1 MFENLKKA
9 LHEEHEALSADVSFY
24 IENGYMPTWAEEY
37 RKNPDAGLARHS
49 TPAKWNAYESGSITR
64 EKAVQLATSRALRDL
79 EKTFVRKLEKLD
91 RIANAPELEFVTI
104 NVEWKRSRTWGY
116 NPTAD
121 VVTNEYARYTGTAS
135 GCGYDKRSAAVAE
148 ALNASPA
155 VLKALYIAAE
165 NALAS
170 GQAFTR
176 LNVNTVTWRDVLG
189 YGSGYSILPYFEGGV
204 GISCFE
210 EIFNSC
216 GFSFREVA
224 SGKYFDSYTVSRKGA
239 K

>member
-9 LHEEHEALSADVSFY
+9 LHEEYESNSAAVSFY
-24 IENGYMPTWAEEY
+24 VENGYMPTWAEEN
-37 RKNPDAGLARHS
+37 RKNPDAGLERHS
-49 TPAKWNAYESGSITR
+49 TPAKWYAYKSGTITR
-64 EKAVQLATSRALRDL
+64 EKAVKLATARALRAE
-79 EKTFVRKLEKLD
+79 EKILVSRLEKLE
-91 RIANAPELEFVTI
+91 RIASAPDLEFITI

-135 GCGYDKRSAAVAE
+135 GCGYDKRSAAVAC

-155 VLKALYIAAE
+155 VLKALYIAA
-165 NALAS
+165 NAALGS

-189 YGSGYSILPYFEGGV
+189 YGSGYSVLPYFEGGV

-210 EIFNSC
+210 KIFSSC
-216 GFSFREVA
+216 GYNFHEVA
-224 SGKYFDSYTVSRKGA
+224 SGKYFDSYTVSRKEA
-239 K
+239 E